1 MPDEKD
7 HYLIEH
13 FFRIEYGKM
22 LAVISKFVDFDS
34 AEDIV
39 QDTLMA
45 ATEHWTHRGT
55 PPNPQAWLYKTAKNK
70 AFNHLRTKNYERE
83 YQNHQTQVVTVE
95 IRFSDEQISDELL
108 RMMLTCCQASS
119 SKEIAI
125 TLILKILCGFSI
137 SEIASAFYT
146 SSETIN
152 KRLVRGRK
160 RLKSNFQ
167 DSINLDHL
175 NDNIDTLLKV
185 IYLLFNEG
193 YFPADKRLTL
203 RKDLCLE
210 AIRLA
215 EIIADNQLVSKKENT
230 YALLA
235 LMYLNCSR
243 FEARTN
249 REEEMIELAHQ
260 NRTLWSQDLMNRGLS
275 YLGQA
280 QQNNFISQYLI
291 LAGISGH
298 HCIAKTYED
307 TNWEEI
313 LSLYDALLT
322 VDSSSIVRLNRVV
335 ALSKVKGALEAI
347 TELQQ
352 LKGLDENYLFYAVLA
367 QLRTEL
373 GETVEAV
380 SSYQK
385 AIALSVN
392 PRNVNFLSKKM
403 DALVPD
409 SNTRVY

>member
-1 MPDEKD
+1 MPGEKSHNLVD
-7 HYLIEH
+7 H

-22 LAVISKFVDFDS
+22 IAVISKFVDFNS

-45 ATEHWTHRGT
+45 ATEHWTHHGT

-70 AFNHLRTKNYERE
+70 ALNLLRTKNHERE
-83 YQNHQTQVVTVE
+83 HQDSKTQVVTEE
-95 IRFSDEQISDELL
+95 IKFSDEQISDELL
-108 RMMLTCCQASS
+108 RMILTCCQASS
-119 SKEIAI
+119 SKEVTI

-137 SEIASAFYT
+137 SEIASAFFT
-146 SSETIN
+146 NTETIN

-160 RLKSNFQ
+160 KLKSNFQ
-167 DSINLDHL
+167 ASINLDHL

-193 YFPADKRLTL
+193 YLPADKHLTL

-215 EIIADNQLVSKKENT
+215 EIIANNKLVQEKENSH
-230 YALLA
+230 ALLA

-249 REEEMIELAHQ
+249 PEEEMIELAHQ

-275 YLGQA
+275 HLHQA

-298 HCIAKTYED
+298 HCIARSYED

-335 ALSKVKGALEAI
+335 ALSKVKGASEAI
-347 TELQQ
+347 IALQQ
-352 LKGLDENYLFYAVLA
+352 LKGLHENYLYYAVNA
-367 QLRTEL
+367 QLKTEL
-373 GETVEAV
+373 GETGDAV

-385 AIALSVN
+385 AMALSVN
-392 PRNVNFLSKKM
+392 PRNVKFLSKKM
-403 DALVPD
+403 DALVPV